1 MFEAS
6 DLCRFPPSNNQT
18 QKRLLNIEIRKPSS
32 WKSHIVNKD
41 CEVLKLFKGKGIC
54 GDSDQPK
61 GTKNAAWFTEK
72 VDVAEAQDA
81 GQILEER
88 ELAFFDSTPY
98 DSDCDDLSSAKV
110 VLMENLSSCDLEV
123 LSECLE
129 LEAELVKKNDVYN
142 KLSKWFS
149 HLEQHCISFE
159 VAMQLNKEIFQKD
172 KSIVNQYDPE
182 IQEYFEQND
191 LKVQLQAKDTVISK
205 LKETIQSLRENAN
218 PEKVKKN
225 IDEIETIKIEMEHSV
240 KKLLSENDK
249 LHKEKEHLKHTYKEL
264 YDSIKPTR
272 VRAKEQ
278 KLKGKNVIDTTV
290 SKPNATIIA
299 PRMYKLDIEP
309 ISHRLKNNR
318 DAHEDYLKKTIEN
331 TDIILGLVERA
342 RKQNPSEPL
351 LDSAC
356 MFTKHVQ
363 ELLLYV
369 FKTCPGVICS
379 SGASGSKPTGN
390 TKNNRISQPSRRT
403 FTIVKNKCPLT
414 RFTSTKVVPLKES
427 TIKSFLT
434 PTQGIKVYS
443 KRPKAT
449 KSVVQIVLWY
459 LDSGCSK
466 YMTRNRSQLTN
477 FINKFLGT
485 VKFGNDQIAKIIGYG
500 DYHIGNVTI
509 SRVYYVEGL
518 EHNLFSVGQFCDS
531 DLEVAFQKH
540 TCFVRNL
547 QGVDL
552 LKGSRE
558 LICIHCPLAI

>member
-1 MFEAS
+1 MTPHQARILELKRRYFENYCSNNQCVVSIKEDTAY
-6 DLCRFPPSNNQT
+6 LCLHSPNTTKEQDPIHRIQKKAIRRIQKKAIRRIQAIWEENILEDIKRGPYSKKPPICRLRKKSRLSLKNDMSPQDKFPPSNNQT

-123 LSECLE
+123 LSECLK

-205 LKETIQSLRENAN
+205 LKETIHYLRENAN

-225 IDEIETIKIEMEHSV
+225 IDETETIKIEMEH
-240 KKLLSENDK
+240 
-249 LHKEKEHLKHTYKEL
+249 
-264 YDSIKPTR
+264 I
-272 VRAKEQ
+272 
-278 KLKGKNVIDTTV
+278 
-290 SKPNATIIA
+290 SKPNATTIA

-318 DAHEDYLKKTIEN
+318 DAHEDYLNKTIKN
-331 TDIILGLVERA
+331 TNIILGLVERA

-363 ELLLYV
+363 EL
-369 FKTCPGVICS
+369 FADPITS
-379 SGASGSKPTGN
+379 SSN
-390 TKNNRISQPSRRT
+390 TQSQ
-403 FTIVKNKCPLT
+403 
-414 RFTSTKVVPLKES
+414 
-427 TIKSFLT
+427 
-434 PTQGIKVYS
+434 
-443 KRPKAT
+443 
-449 KSVVQIVLWY
+449 VVQIVMWY
-459 LDSGCSK
+459 LDYGCSK
-466 YMTRNRSQLTN
+466 HMTGNRSQLTN
-477 FINKFLGT
+477 LVNKFLGT
-485 VKFGNDQIAKIIGYG
+485 VKFGNNQIAKIMGYS
-500 DYHIGNVTI
+500 YYQIGNVTI
-509 SRVYYVEGL
+509 SRVYYVERLG
-518 EHNLFSVGQFCDS
+518 HNLFSVGQFCDS
-531 DLEVAFQKH
+531 DLKVAFRKH

-547 QGVDL
+547 EGVDL
-552 LKGSRE
+552 LSGSRGTNF
-558 LICIHCPLAI
+558 